1 MTTFD
6 IREEDNSEITEIV
19 FADPSGKDGF
29 SQANKLIIDEYEG
42 KDYIQFL
49 DEESDNAVYIN
60 TKEHAENLIKALR
73 KAIELGWVK

>member
-1 MTTFD
+1 MATFD
-6 IREEDNSEITEIV
+6 IREEDSSEITEIV

-42 KDYIQFL
+42 KDYIQIL

>member
-19 FADPSGKDGF
+19 FAEREDIDGDF
-29 SQANKLIIDEYEG
+29 QAYTICPAAGCNGFITIYDGE
-42 KDYIQFL
+42 DT
-49 DEESDNAVYIN
+49 ESVSVSSV
-60 TKEHAENLIKALR
+60 EHAENLIKALR